1 MLACSKICGFPA
13 KFLHK
18 FISNPYAQFMPSA
31 LKDKTNESGTSTM
44 KSKEGSSDKETVV
57 GYLRSMSRTTKDLD
71 LKYDLTKCVEILE
84 GKENQEYIDL
94 KGALEETLFE
104 KERLFVEKC
113 ELAVELDYLKSREK
127 KHRKK

>member
-1 MLACSKICGFPA
+1 M
-13 KFLHK
+13 H
-18 FISNPYAQFMPSA
+18 SA
-31 LKDKTNESGTSTM
+31 LKDKTNESSTGSM
-44 KSKEGSSDKETVV
+44 KSKETLSDKETVV
-57 GYLRSMSRTTKDLD
+57 RYLKNVSCTTKDLD

-94 KGALEETLFE
+94 KGVLEEALFE